1 MKSRS
6 QVCENARR
14 ESRNDRW
21 RNNFQSSDWFIS
33 TPTFRAWIHRHL
45 DYLPHIQSNPSWRS
59 SSISKPLIKI
69 FIFRSH
75 VFQWLK
81 CCSMS
86 SKMSTSAPAPS
97 YALPTT
103 LPHEP
108 QSSPRRSW
116 KNRLNFLP
124 SNHPNS
130 HSSVP
135 EEELNRSNT
144 NASLRSK
151 HVAKWWK
158 VRLFRGMINDVRRR
172 APYYWSDWAD
182 AWDYRVVPATVYMYF
197 AKYALPPSLGRSKE
211 TRDKTWKG

>member
-1 MKSRS
+1 MSVAHRNSLNISDGLNRKNAYRKSI
-6 QVCENARR
+6 NNWRR
-14 ESRNDRW
+14 NS
-21 RNNFQSSDWFIS
+21 FQLSDWFIS
-33 TPTFRAWIHRHL
+33 TPTFRAWIQRHL
-45 DYLPHIQSNPSWRS
+45 GRLPYPTS
-59 SSISKPLIKI
+59 SLTPLGGAHQHPNLSSKI

-81 CCSMS
+81 CCSTS
-86 SKMSTSAPAPS
+86 SRMSTSAPAPS

-116 KNRLNFLP
+116 KNRPNFLS

-135 EEELNRSNT
+135 EDGLNRPDT
-144 NASLRSK
+144 NASSRSK

-197 AKYALPPSLGRSKE
+197 AKYILP
-211 TRDKTWKG
+211 